1 MLELVRA
8 DAEQLFNSVQST
20 AQHADRIGSRA
31 RRLDLQQGNVS
42 ETLDLINLILD
53 RTHCVSGVQQAM
65 AAGDYDT
72 AADHIATFLRLE
84 QRLSPAVQ
92 GVDAGQAEEQRQV
105 RCERLL
111 LVRHEASLV
120 VGSWKVA
127 GRRFVF
133 QQALVEGLGELHA
146 AVDGQCGYGSVV
158 RSAAEVNGHC
168 GQSSGC
174 CRLCRVWMLDKQK
187 SSGRYV

>member
-8 DAEQLFNSVQST
+8 DAEQLLNSVQAT
-20 AQHADRIGSRA
+20 AQHADRIGSRV

-84 QRLSPAVQ
+84 QRLSPAAQ

-105 RCERLL
+105 R
-111 LVRHEASLV
+111 
-120 VGSWKVA
+120 
-127 GRRFVF
+127 
-133 QQALVEGLGELHA
+133 
-146 AVDGQCGYGSVV
+146 
-158 RSAAEVNGHC
+158 
-168 GQSSGC
+168 
-174 CRLCRVWMLDKQK
+174 
-187 SSGRYV
+187 